1 MSTRRAALTSNP
13 NAANSPLRANLGAA
27 HGGKR
32 LRSHADLQ
40 REEAYGKP
48 PPAKRQMTE
57 HGVQRAS
64 LRSPSTQR
72 TTARTVAQRQGARTA
87 AVEKSSQPVY
97 KPSEKEVENVRQWQA
112 QTKSRFPRMVV
123 YFESIP
129 DEQRVKL
136 AKQVTMLGGREEKFF
151 SINITHVVTT
161 RPIPSEKALRDENES
176 NTDGHAHEQPKT
188 IDPSL
193 LNRTAESTTSVK
205 RKLLFDTAVSRR
217 TPVHAQEDAVRK
229 PKPRNADVLCRARE
243 MGKKIWSLD
252 KMQKIL
258 DMVLE
263 PDPYKSALLGQGHRT
278 GTLHTRE
285 TSKAA
290 DQPNILQLLQ
300 NERIHGPSDRDPTVT
315 TVELNYFKG
324 PYIYIYDIEEKMK
337 PIMVREYPKVTDKM
351 SGEWPQFRSA
361 SQGRCP
367 FVEDQPERQ
376 PTKVRE
382 RVTKAAETRV
392 TAVDQP
398 QAPPSKSFSMEYR
411 IQEQIKMA
419 EDDAKREGRKSQVN
433 HEAIRFMEL
442 HRLLPQS
449 EYERRARE
457 EARVEKARLEFDQ
470 ENAFMSRAKAPRF
483 VAGEPV
489 ASGVQPSKLTSAIRS
504 QMISSTSG
512 VLGGVKAGTSKE
524 IHGLQRK
531 VLQKNSTPAVSQ
543 DLSSRRLGEM
553 SHDSNTFI
561 RSTSVCRPSARGK
574 LDMIDEDDAAAQRR
588 KLRKTESAPAPVREK
603 QKKRD
608 LKPGYCENCADKF
621 DDFDEHILTRKH
633 RKFAENEKNWAQL
646 DDLLS
651 QLKRH
656 PKYQLDNHQ
665 EYEEEL

>member
-1 MSTRRAALTSNP
+1 MATVSLSPAPLNLSAMSTRRAALTSNP
-13 NAANSPLRANLGAA
+13 NAANSPLRANLGAT

-40 REEAYGKP
+40 REEAYGQP
-48 PPAKRQMTE
+48 PPAKRQMIE
-57 HGVQRAS
+57 HGIQRPS

-72 TTARTVAQRQGARTA
+72 TTRTVAQRQVARTA
-87 AVEKSSQPVY
+87 VVEKSSQPVY

-112 QTKSRFPRMVV
+112 QTKSRFPKMVV

-129 DEQRVKL
+129 DEHRVKL
-136 AKQVTMLGGREEKFF
+136 AKQVTVLGGREEKFF

-161 RPIPSEKALRDENES
+161 RPIPSEKAVQDEHES
-176 NTDGHAHEQPKT
+176 NTDAHGHEQPKT

-205 RKLLFDTAVSRR
+205 RKLLFDTAASRR
-217 TPVHAQEDAVRK
+217 IPVQVHEDVVRK
-229 PKPRNADVLCRARE
+229 PKPRNADVLYRARE

-278 GTLHTRE
+278 GTLQTRE

-300 NERIHGPSDRDPTVT
+300 NERVHGPSDRDPTVT
-315 TVELNYFKG
+315 TTELNYFKG

-337 PIMVREYPKVTDKM
+337 PIMVREYPKVADKK
-351 SGEWPQFRSA
+351 SGEWPQFRVA

-367 FVEDQPERQ
+367 FVEDQPER
-376 PTKVRE
+376 PPIKVRE
-382 RVTKAAETRV
+382 RLTKATEARV
-392 TAVDQP
+392 PAVDPP
-398 QAPPSKSFSMEYR
+398 QAAPSKSFSTEYR

-419 EDDAKREGRKSQVN
+419 EE
-433 HEAIRFMEL
+433 EANR
-442 HRLLPQS
+442 QA
-449 EYERRARE
+449 EYERRTRE
-457 EARVEKARLEFDQ
+457 EARAEKGRLEFDQ

-561 RSTSVCRPSARGK
+561 RSTSVCRPSVRGK
-574 LDMIDEDDAAAQRR
+574 LDMIDEDDAGAPRQ
-588 KLRKTESAPAPVREK
+588 KLRRTESAPAPVQEK

-621 DDFDEHILTRKH
+621 DDFDDHILTRKH

-651 QLKRH
+651 QLKRR
-656 PKYQLDNHQ
+656 PKYQLDDHQ
-665 EYEEEL
+665 DYEEEL